1 LQRPYTPS
9 DNNQHSSYQESASNH
24 TSQYDNGQNHLDSKN
39 QNDAQIDDSNHAS
52 QSNLHN
58 SEEVP
63 VWESDNLQSDHA
75 SSNLATLSEETK
87 AENDSSLTSKS
98 LLLYP
103 SQGSE
108 EVERSEVIEGLG
120 GSEGVERSEMRT
132 MQSEM
137 RPLSA
142 ASGYSKMVG
151 LLKLNFTFTAER
163 SSCFHA

>member
-1 LQRPYTPS
+1 MW
-9 DNNQHSSYQESASNH
+9 
-24 TSQYDNGQNHLDSKN
+24 G
-39 QNDAQIDDSNHAS
+39 
-52 QSNLHN
+52 
-58 SEEVP
+58 
-63 VWESDNLQSDHA
+63 SDNLQSDHA

-108 EVERSEVIEGLG
+108 EVERSDGVVRSEVMEGLG
-120 GSEGVERSEMRT
+120 GVEGSGGSEMRT

-137 RPLSA
+137 RPMSA

-151 LLKLNFTFTAER
+151 LLKLNFTFTTER
-163 SSCFHA
+163 YSCFRA

>member
-1 LQRPYTPS
+1 MHLQQFLQRPYTPG
-9 DNNQHSSYQESASNH
+9 DNNRHSSYQESVNNH
-24 TSQYDNGQNHLDSKN
+24 TSQNSHDQNNLDSKN
-39 QNDAQIDDSNHAS
+39 QSDAHIDDSHHPPQFS
-52 QSNLHN
+52 LHN

-63 VWESDNLQSDHA
+63 AWESDYLQNDHA
-75 SSNLATLSEETK
+75 SINLATLSEETK

-103 SQGSE
+103 SEGLEGLRGLEGS
-108 EVERSEVIEGLG
+108 ERSEVIAGLG
-120 GSEGVERSEMRT
+120 GSEMRT

-151 LLKLNFTFTAER
+151 LLKSISFI
-163 SSCFHA
+163 C